1 MKRRYARLIST
12 HAQISFALVA
22 AAFALHHPARADWP
36 MYRGPAGDGVSTG
49 RIRTN
54 WQAQPP
60 QLLWRAPLTNGL
72 SSVTVSGGRAF
83 TQVRRGSALDGTEHC
98 VALDTATGRI
108 LWTAPTGPARYPDG
122 GVGGDDG
129 PRSTPVVKDG
139 RVYVLDSYL
148 NLHCLDAATGSS
160 IWSKDLRAEYGGDV
174 IPWQSAA
181 SPLIEGDLLLVNLNA
196 APARLAAFRLNDGG
210 LAWRRHNEA
219 MTHATP
225 IAATI
230 EGVRQVIY
238 LTQSGLVA
246 VNPADGAPLW
256 RFTPIPYNT
265 SIAITPVVESNRVY
279 YAGAYSMGS
288 AAARIV
294 KSGDALTAQP
304 LMGRRSTRMIHW
316 STPVAVNGYIYGLFG
331 TQSGQLRCLDL
342 HNNGEYTWQGPEFG
356 TGATLL
362 VDGRLLVAAEDG
374 QIVLVEPDPAQYR
387 EIARFR
393 ATNGRIWNSP
403 ALSDGVLYV
412 RATTELAA
420 FDVAPPLPPALRLE
434 AQYDPAAGRL
444 RFSVVNL
451 NGTPIEPG
459 RVPGITLRQTGD
471 PTLPLAAWNTAGV
484 AWTLEHGVLR
494 GEWELP
500 AGAAAARFF
509 VVSEDR

>member
-1 MKRRYARLIST
+1 
-12 HAQISFALVA
+12 
-22 AAFALHHPARADWP
+22 
-36 MYRGPAGDGVSTG
+36 MYRGPAGNGVSTE
-49 RIRTN
+49 RIRTD
-54 WQAQPP
+54 WTVSPP
-60 QLLWRAPLTNGL
+60 RLLWRAPLTNGL
-72 SSVTVSGGRAF
+72 SSVTVSDGRAF
-83 TQVRRGSALDGTEHC
+83 TLVRRGSALGGTEHC
-98 VALDTATGRI
+98 VALDTANGQI
-108 LWTAPTGPARYPDG
+108 LWTAEIGTARYPDG

-139 RVYVLDSYL
+139 RVYVLGSYL
-148 NLHCLDAATGSS
+148 NLHCLDAATGGTV
-160 IWSKDLRAEYGGDV
+160 WSKDLRAEYGGGV

-196 APARLAAFRLNDGG
+196 APERLAAFRLSDGG

-246 VNPADGAPLW
+246 VNPADGALLW

-288 AAARIV
+288 AAARVV
-294 KSGDALTAQP
+294 KSGDALTAQQ
-304 LMGRRSTRMIHW
+304 LLGRRSTRMIHW

-331 TQSGQLRCLDL
+331 SQSGQLRCLDL

-362 VDGRLLVAAEDG
+362 VDGKLLVAAEDG
-374 QIVLVEPDPAQYR
+374 EIVLVEPDPAQYR

-403 ALSDGVLYV
+403 ALSNGVLYV

-420 FDVAPPLPPALRLE
+420 FDVAPPPPPVLRVE
-434 AQYDPAAGRL
+434 AGFDLAAGRL
-444 RFSVVNL
+444 RFRVVNW
-451 NGTPIEPG
+451 NGTPIELG
-459 RVPGITLRQTGD
+459 RVPGITLRQTSD
-471 PTLPLAAWNTAGV
+471 PTLPLAAWTPAEV
-484 AWTLEHGVLR
+484 EWILESGVLR
-494 GEWELP
+494 GEWTLP
-500 AGAAAARFF
+500 AGAAARFF
-509 VVSEDR
+509 VVSEDH